1 MTDSSAMRT
10 GRLVVRYHSPWR
22 RRSVLIGA
30 IVAAIVVMYGVYEWG
45 RFEGGYSKF
54 AELQHRREL
63 NAKID
68 TLEDVNAKLRA
79 DVAAAELAREV
90 DRKSYADVEKD
101 LSGLQAKV
109 LKHQEE
115 LTFYRGIVSPEDGI
129 GGLRIQRFQV
139 LPGGAD
145 DAFRLRLVLVQS
157 MRQDAVVS
165 GSVVVQIEGVRD
177 NKPAQLTLA
186 EAGGETRADGQV
198 PFQFRYFQNLEQPV
212 TVPKG
217 FVPKAVTVEV
227 RSARSVP
234 VRESFPWQVQT
245 ES

>member
-1 MTDSSAMRT
+1 MRT
-10 GRLVVRYHSPWR
+10 GRLVVRYQSPWR

-30 IVAAIVVMYGVYEWG
+30 LLAALVMMYGMYEWG
-45 RFEGGYSKF
+45 RFEAGYSKL
-54 AELQHRREL
+54 AEVQHRREL
-63 NAKID
+63 NAKIEA
-68 TLEDVNAKLRA
+68 LEDANGKLRA
-79 DVAAAELAREV
+79 DAAAAQLARDV
-90 DRKSYADVEKD
+90 DRKAYADVEKGLAD
-101 LSGLQAKV
+101 LQAKV

-139 LPGGAD
+139 LPDGAEN
-145 DAFRLRLVLVQS
+145 AFRLRLVLVQS

-165 GSVVVQIEGVRD
+165 GTVVLQIEGVRD

-186 EAGGETRADGQV
+186 EAGGDARADGQV
-198 PFQFRYFQNLEQPV
+198 PFQFRYFQNLEQSV
-212 TVPKG
+212 TMPPG
-217 FVPKAVTVEV
+217 FVPKAVNVEV
-227 RSARSVP
+227 RSARSAA